1 MKAGPGRA
9 GDMTDTLV
17 LVPGL
22 NCTARLFEPQIAA
35 LGAGREILIADHA
48 RDDTMAAI
56 ARRLLDR
63 APESFALAGLS
74 MGGYIALE
82 VMRQAPERVAR
93 LALLDTNARAD
104 TDEQR
109 RSREREIALAEA
121 KRFAQAC
128 EARWARSVHPD
139 RRSDPELR
147 QVYDLMAAE
156 TGPEVFVRQLRA
168 IMGRRDSRPALP
180 AIRVPT
186 LIVVGDADEL
196 TPPEQAREMAV
207 LVPAATLVVVPRCGH
222 LSIARTAASRERGAR
237 DLAWLLGV
245 PRRGAGVELDLVDR
259 AGDRRLAGFRR
270 RGRKAR
276 QAALIEAVG
285 QVVRRQEG
293 QDADRD
299 HGLDGRDQERPVVA
313 TEETEHGVAPA

>member
-1 MKAGPGRA
+1 
-9 GDMTDTLV
+9 MTDTLV

-56 ARRLLDR
+56 ARRLFER
-63 APESFALAGLS
+63 APERFALAGLS
-74 MGGYIALE
+74 MGGYVALE
-82 VMRQAPERVAR
+82 VMHQAPERVAR

-109 RSREREIALAEA
+109 LSREREIALAEEE
-121 KRFAQAC
+121 RFAQVC
-128 EARWARSVHPD
+128 EARWARSVLAD

-147 QVYDLMAAE
+147 QAYDLMAAE

-168 IMGRRDSRPALP
+168 IMGRRDSRPTLP

-196 TPPEQAREMAV
+196 TPPEQAREMAG
-207 LVPAATLVVVPRCGH
+207 LIPAAALAVVPRCGH
-222 LSIARTAASRERGAR
+222 LSTLEQPQT
-237 DLAWLLGV
+237 V
-245 PRRGAGVELDLVDR
+245 N
-259 AGDRRLAGFRR
+259 
-270 RGRKAR
+270 
-276 QAALIEAVG
+276 AAL
-285 QVVRRQEG
+285 
-293 QDADRD
+293 
-299 HGLDGRDQERPVVA
+299 A
-313 TEETEHGVAPA
+313 TWLGG